1 MNIYGF
7 FAGYFEVVIKG
18 GRVERF
24 LNIIVNKKIYIWNV
38 IKNKDGNISFFV
50 SKRGFEK
57 VKELA
62 ENNGIECVLRQEY
75 GFGCYLKNLKKR
87 WMFAI
92 FVPLGIS
99 ILFLFSSVI
108 WQVEITKADY
118 IKENEVREVLKE
130 LGLSEGK
137 IKYNIDYRNASNVLL
152 TKFDEL
158 IWANVEL
165 EGTKLVVT
173 LQPRKKAPEFI
184 DKDTPCNLVA
194 KKDGYILSIIA
205 ENGEKAVKVGD
216 TVLKGQ
222 TLISGIVQSNRVGAR
237 YVHSLGKVTAKTWSE
252 KEKEQKLYKYDKI
265 YTGQVKNL
273 WELNIFGFKIPIYF
287 KKNID
292 FYNYDSIIK
301 ESNIFFLNFR
311 KYEYRE
317 YKLKKTKISVK
328 DAVKICS
335 DELLAEIKK
344 ETKDI
349 KTKKISY
356 SNIDDET
363 INVRVFTESE
373 EDIAVSEKIVTD
385 KIVPNS
391 MK

>member
-1 MNIYGF
+1 MNFYSF
-7 FAGYFEVVIKG
+7 LKGYYEVKIEG
-18 GRVERF
+18 GRTERF
-24 LNIIVNKKIYIWNV
+24 LNIIVSKKIYIWNV
-38 IKNKDGNISFFV
+38 MRNKEGGISFFV
-50 SKRGFEK
+50 SKRGYEK
-57 VKELA
+57 VKELSG
-62 ENNGIECVLRQEY
+62 EIGLECIIKKEY
-75 GFGCYLKNLKKR
+75 GFFYYLKALKKR

-118 IKENEVREVLKE
+118 IDEKEVRMALKE
-130 LGLSEGK
+130 LGLSEGR

-152 TKFDEL
+152 TKFEEL

-222 TLISGIVQSNRVGAR
+222 TLISGIVQSNKVGAR
-237 YVHSLGKVTAKTWSE
+237 YVHSLGKVLAKTWSE

-265 YTGQVKNL
+265 YTGEVKNQ
-273 WELNIFGFKIPIYF
+273 WEIDIFGFKIPIYF

-301 ESNIFFLNFR
+301 ESNILFLNFR

-317 YKLKKTKISVK
+317 YKLQKTKISVK
-328 DAVKICS
+328 DAVKLCS
-335 DELLAEIKK
+335 DELLEEIKK
-344 ETKDI
+344 ETKNI

-356 SNIDDET
+356 SNIDEET

-373 EDIAVSEKIVTD
+373 EDIAFSERIVTD
-385 KIVPNS
+385 KVISDNI
-391 MK
+391 K